1 MTGNGQT
8 SVLEKRSGT
17 CRRGHLVW
25 RQWSGLCKID
35 SAQDNGERQH
45 ADESREGEDTMDF
58 GIILLVSNT
67 LMAIFIYVVVKLIWQ
82 D

>member
-1 MTGNGQT
+1 MVKPLSWR
-8 SVLEKRSGT
+8 SVPEHAAGR
-17 CRRGHLVW
+17 HLAW
-25 RQWSGLCKID
+25 GQWSSLCKID
-35 SAQDNGERQH
+35 AAQDNGERQH
-45 ADESREGEDTMDF
+45 ADYSREGEDTMDF